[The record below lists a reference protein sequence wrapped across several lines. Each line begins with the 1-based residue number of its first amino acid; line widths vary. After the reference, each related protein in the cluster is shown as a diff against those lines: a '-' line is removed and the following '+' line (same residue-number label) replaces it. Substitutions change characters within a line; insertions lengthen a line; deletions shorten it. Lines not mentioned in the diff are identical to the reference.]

1 MPIIGLALHFLIALF
16 FAVHALRNGRQM
28 VWLLILFSF
37 PLLGSLAYFVAEY
50 LPASRLER
58 QGRIA
63 GRALQKSIDPG
74 RDVRDAR
81 RVFDLTPTAHNQMRL
96 AAALLDAGQ
105 SDEAVQHYDACLG
118 GPFAGDPEVALGAAR
133 ANAAHGR
140 PAAAIA
146 LLVSLQDRQ
155 PGFRADDVG
164 LALGRAY
171 AANNQQNEA
180 GVQFEALVERF
191 GSVEARVELV
201 LWAIANGSDDVAQRE
216 LKEIVH
222 ARKHM
227 GKHTRDLHRELFRR
241 LDAAIAAK
249 QPVV

>member
-1 MPIIGLALHFLIALF
+1 MPLAGLGLHFLIALF
-16 FAVHALRNGRQM
+16 FAIHALRNGRQM
-28 VWLLILFSF
+28 YWLLILFSF

-105 SDEAVQHYDACLG
+105 SDEAVQHYDACLR
-118 GPFAGDPEVALGAAR
+118 GPFAGDPEVVLGAAR

-146 LLVSLQDRQ
+146 LLAPLQDKQ
-155 PGFRADDVG
+155 PGFRFDEVG

-171 AANNQQNEA
+171 AANNQPAEA
-180 GVQFEALVERF
+180 GTQFEAVVARF
-191 GSVEARVELV
+191 ASIEARVELA
-201 LWAIANGSDDVAQRE
+201 LWARANGNDAVAQRE
-216 LKEIVH
+216 LQEIAH

-227 GKHTRDLHRELFRR
+227 EKHTRDLHRELFRR
-241 LDAAIAAK
+241 LDAATA
-249 QPVV
+249 PT